1 MGHGTA
7 GQWRPAA
14 ARSKE
19 GFMFRTF
26 FFAAL
31 EMIPWLLLRVR
42 DIVPAE
48 GDDGDNRGSLDPN
61 G

>member
-1 MGHGTA
+1 
-7 GQWRPAA
+7 
-14 ARSKE
+14 
-19 GFMFRTF
+19 MFRIF

-31 EMIPWLLLRVR
+31 EMIPWLLRPLTE
-42 DIVPAE
+42 IFPTE

>member
-1 MGHGTA
+1 
-7 GQWRPAA
+7 
-14 ARSKE
+14 
-19 GFMFRTF
+19 MFRTF

-31 EMIPWLLLRVR
+31 EMIPWLLRVTR
-42 DIVPAE
+42 IVATE

>member
-1 MGHGTA
+1 ML
-7 GQWRPAA
+7 
-14 ARSKE
+14 
-19 GFMFRTF
+19 RTF

-31 EMIPWLLLRVR
+31 EGISWLLRPLTEIFPT
-42 DIVPAE
+42 D